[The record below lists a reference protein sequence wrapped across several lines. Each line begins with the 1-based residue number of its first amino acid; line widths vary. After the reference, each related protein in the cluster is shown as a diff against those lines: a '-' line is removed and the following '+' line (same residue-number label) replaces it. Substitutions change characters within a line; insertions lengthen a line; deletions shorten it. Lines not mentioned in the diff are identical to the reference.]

1 MRVSSR
7 NRNPMLLGPE
17 TRPMTGM
24 STAYESDFY
33 AWAREN
39 AALLRSGQLSRI
51 DLEHIAEELEDM
63 GKSERRALGS
73 HLR

>member
-1 MRVSSR
+1 
-7 NRNPMLLGPE
+7 
-17 TRPMTGM
+17 
-24 STAYESDFY
+24 
-33 AWAREN
+33 
-39 AALLRSGQLSRI
+39 LLRSDQLSRI